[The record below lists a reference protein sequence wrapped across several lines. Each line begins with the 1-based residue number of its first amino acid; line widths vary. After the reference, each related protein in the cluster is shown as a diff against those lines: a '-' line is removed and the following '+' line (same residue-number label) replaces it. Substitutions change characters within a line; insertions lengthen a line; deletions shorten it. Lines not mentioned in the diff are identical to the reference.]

1 MPAETVSDNV
11 ETLINLAL
19 AEDFGPGDVTS
30 TYFVPE
36 HLTARAILTPRKKGV
51 LSGVNVAAEV
61 FRKVDP
67 SLKVE
72 VYLHDGEAV
81 APGAVVMLIEG
92 SARSILGAERTA
104 LNFIQRLSG
113 VATLT
118 RKYVKA
124 VSHTSARILDT
135 RKTTPGYRLLEKAAV
150 AHGGGTNH
158 RMGLYD
164 RAMVKDNHLMTD
176 GNTEHLAVHQQ
187 AARGKARR
195 GNPAGSGHPGTGGS
209 LPQAGRSGPHPS
221 GQHDAG
227 DAEAGRRH
235 ARRPRHAPDGSQ
247 RGRQPGHG
255 GRHCGIRRGLRFR
268 GLRHPLRPLPGP
280 GAGFQRG
287 ITLTFHPIMDLS
299 NFREEYLKG
308 QLHRKDL
315 AENPFEQFQTWFEQ
329 ALKADI
335 PEPNAFS
342 LATVNAHGRPS
353 LRTVLLKYFDQTG
366 FVFFTNYGSHKAHDI
381 EENPQVCMMLPWVM
395 LERQVIIYGK
405 AVKVSRAES
414 LKYFLTRPKESQL
427 GAWVSQQSSVIS
439 GRKLLEMKLMELK
452 NKFSKGEIPLPSF
465 WGGYRIIPDT
475 FEFWQGGPGRV
486 HDRFMYKLQENGS
499 WTIERLQP

>member
-1 MPAETVSDNV
+1 
-11 ETLINLAL
+11 
-19 AEDFGPGDVTS
+19 
-30 TYFVPE
+30 
-36 HLTARAILTPRKKGV
+36 
-51 LSGVNVAAEV
+51 
-61 FRKVDP
+61 
-67 SLKVE
+67 
-72 VYLHDGEAV
+72 
-81 APGAVVMLIEG
+81 
-92 SARSILGAERTA
+92 
-104 LNFIQRLSG
+104 
-113 VATLT
+113 
-118 RKYVKA
+118 
-124 VSHTSARILDT
+124 
-135 RKTTPGYRLLEKAAV
+135 
-150 AHGGGTNH
+150 
-158 RMGLYD
+158 
-164 RAMVKDNHLMTD
+164 
-176 GNTEHLAVHQQ
+176 
-187 AARGKARR
+187 
-195 GNPAGSGHPGTGGS
+195 
-209 LPQAGRSGPHPS
+209 
-221 GQHDAG
+221 
-227 DAEAGRRH
+227 
-235 ARRPRHAPDGSQ
+235 
-247 RGRQPGHG
+247 
-255 GRHCGIRRGLRFR
+255 
-268 GLRHPLRPLPGP
+268 
-280 GAGFQRG
+280 
-287 ITLTFHPIMDLS
+287 MDLS

-465 WGGYRIIPDT
+465 WGGYRISRQAL
-475 FEFWQGGPGRV
+475 QG
-486 HDRFMYKLQENGS
+486 
-499 WTIERLQP
+499 LQPAANGNGPPLLLPAPHAVPEHERHSPANGHALLGADAGQGHCGDGTAGRTAGGLMGKEKNALERKALFPAGAWKKGRFLQLVIGISVQAGTEHFQSPPAF